1 MSKQEVV
8 ICHNLEENLQKA
20 VTSKTYDKLFILT
33 DEHTRTYCLPIIEK
47 YPFLAQAE
55 HIYIGV
61 EDIHKNLETL
71 AYVWSQLSNKGGTRH
86 SLMINLGGGMITDL
100 GGFAAATFKRGI
112 DMVNIPTTLLA
123 MVDASVGGKTGINF
137 NGLKNEIGV
146 FAPANY
152 VLIDCEFLKSLD
164 YPNILSGYA
173 EMLKHGLISNTEHW
187 SELIKFDI
195 EHVDYKHLQQ
205 LVAASI
211 EVKEKV
217 VEQDPFEKNIRKA
230 LNFGHTVGHAFES
243 FALET
248 GHPVLHGYAVA
259 WGMVCELYYSHL
271 KVGFPKDKLRPTI
284 QFIKEH
290 YGKLA
295 FSCKDY
301 DRLYEFMKHDKKNS
315 SLGNVNF
322 TLLGE
327 IGDIHINQSATQDE
341 VYDMFDFYC
350 ETMG

>member
-55 HIYIGV
+55 HICIGV

-146 FAPANY
+146 FTPANY

-187 SELIKFDI
+187 SELIKFDM

-205 LVAASI
+205 LVATSI
-211 EVKEKV
+211 EVKEKSG
-217 VEQDPFEKNIRKA
+217 RT
-230 LNFGHTVGHAFES
+230 GS
-243 FALET
+243 F
-248 GHPVLHGYAVA
+248 
-259 WGMVCELYYSHL
+259 
-271 KVGFPKDKLRPTI
+271 
-284 QFIKEH
+284 
-290 YGKLA
+290 
-295 FSCKDY
+295 
-301 DRLYEFMKHDKKNS
+301 
-315 SLGNVNF
+315 
-322 TLLGE
+322 
-327 IGDIHINQSATQDE
+327 
-341 VYDMFDFYC
+341 
-350 ETMG
+350 

>member
-55 HIYIGV
+55 HICIGV

-137 NGLKNEIGV
+137 N
-146 FAPANY
+146 A
-152 VLIDCEFLKSLD
+152 
-164 YPNILSGYA
+164 
-173 EMLKHGLISNTEHW
+173 ISC
-187 SELIKFDI
+187 
-195 EHVDYKHLQQ
+195 
-205 LVAASI
+205 
-211 EVKEKV
+211 
-217 VEQDPFEKNIRKA
+217 QDMRK
-230 LNFGHTVGHAFES
+230 
-243 FALET
+243 
-248 GHPVLHGYAVA
+248 
-259 WGMVCELYYSHL
+259 C
-271 KVGFPKDKLRPTI
+271 
-284 QFIKEH
+284 
-290 YGKLA
+290 
-295 FSCKDY
+295 
-301 DRLYEFMKHDKKNS
+301 
-315 SLGNVNF
+315 
-322 TLLGE
+322 
-327 IGDIHINQSATQDE
+327 
-341 VYDMFDFYC
+341 
-350 ETMG
+350 

>member
-55 HIYIGV
+55 HICIGV

-230 LNFGHTVGHAFES
+230 LNFGHTVGHAFER

-271 KVGFPKDKLRPTI
+271 EGRFPKRQVTPYHTVHQGALRETGI
-284 QFIKEH
+284 Q
-290 YGKLA
+290 L
-295 FSCKDY
+295 
-301 DRLYEFMKHDKKNS
+301 
-315 SLGNVNF
+315 
-322 TLLGE
+322 
-327 IGDIHINQSATQDE
+327 
-341 VYDMFDFYC
+341 
-350 ETMG
+350 